1 MLMHSKFKITLIQ
14 MMNER
19 YVVRVNMNVH
29 GLQRASYAHPIPYMR
44 LIFGK
49 AEIVED
55 ADTLTCKFS

>member
-1 MLMHSKFKITLIQ
+1 